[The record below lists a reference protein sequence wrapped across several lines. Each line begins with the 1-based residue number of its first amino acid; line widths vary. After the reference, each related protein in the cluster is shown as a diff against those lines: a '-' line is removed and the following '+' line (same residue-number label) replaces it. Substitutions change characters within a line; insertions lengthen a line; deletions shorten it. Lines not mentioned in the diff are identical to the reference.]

1 MRREVTVK
9 VGELEVKAWFNETDT
24 ATKVF
29 DVLPITSNVN
39 VWGDE
44 IYFTIPVETGLED
57 AREIVNIGDIAYWP
71 QGNALCVFLGR
82 TPISEA
88 DEIRPISPVNV
99 IGGIEGDGGLFQK
112 LLGEFRRGRDITII
126 R

>member
-29 DVLPITSNVN
+29 DVLPITANVN

>member
-1 MRREVTVK
+1 M
-9 VGELEVKAWFNETDT
+9 
-24 ATKVF
+24 
-29 DVLPITSNVN
+29 
-39 VWGDE
+39 
-44 IYFTIPVETGLED
+44 
-57 AREIVNIGDIAYWP
+57 
-71 QGNALCVFLGR
+71 GR

>member
-1 MRREVTVK
+1 MRREVTVR
-9 VGELEVKAWFNETDT
+9 VGELEVKAWFDETDT

-29 DVLPITSNVN
+29 DVLPITANVN

>member
-1 MRREVTVK
+1 MRRKVTVK

-44 IYFTIPVETGLED
+44 IYFTIPVETGLEN

-82 TPISEA
+82 TPISET

-112 LLGEFRRGRDITII
+112 LLGELRRGRDITII

>member
-29 DVLPITSNVN
+29 DVLPITSSVN
-39 VWGDE
+39 IWGDE

-99 IGGIEGDGGLFQK
+99 IGGIEGDDGLFQK
-112 LLGEFRRGRDITII
+112 LLGELKRGRDITII

>member
-9 VGELEVKAWFNETDT
+9 VGGLEVKAWFNESDT

-39 VWGDE
+39 IWGDE

-71 QGNALCVFLGR
+71 QGNALCVFLGS

-99 IGGIEGDGGLFQK
+99 IGGIEGDGVLFQK
-112 LLGEFRRGRDITII
+112 VAW
-126 R
+126 

>member
-1 MRREVTVK
+1 MRREVTVR

-29 DVLPITSNVN
+29 DVLPITANVN

>member
-1 MRREVTVK
+1 MRREVTVR

-57 AREIVNIGDIAYWP
+57 AREIVNIGDTAYWP